1 MGDENTIISEAD
13 LRHILGRTGFGPSVK
28 DMRRARKLIGAT
40 RGVAADYLLGAKRKI
55 IKAKG
60 KELIDIHNKWIKH
73 LTKGK
78 NQLLDKT
85 VLCFHDHFAVT
96 ASVLDN
102 YPEAVTQ
109 HLELHYEHALA
120 DFRVYCK
127 AINKNPAMMVFL
139 DTVKNKK
146 SIPNENYARELC
158 ELFTLGVTDLNGV
171 ANYSQDDIVQ
181 IARAFTGW
189 RIDEEM
195 GLAYLK
201 EGQHDTMSNFPS
213 RGPKVLF
220 DNAYGFPSGGASFTT
235 GGEGENEIDE
245 VIDILFAHTDS
256 DGQNTVA
263 RRIVNRLIEFFCY
276 ANPDKTIV
284 DEIISNSAFDTAWNI
299 EQVVREIIV
308 HDVFYE
314 TMAPAPFLA
323 TTKKSVKWPID
334 FMVGTLRML
343 RMKARGKYLEVP
355 GGEFRTMQEHGLN
368 MGQLIGE
375 PPSVFGWNLE
385 EGWISSSTLLARYE
399 FARDLINARTKGRFK
414 AKRVVDTDLTDPGE
428 IADAVTDALGV
439 TTQFTAAERAELID
453 YLTDEGSVSS
463 LDLDNEDV
471 LNTKL
476 HGAFSLVMESA
487 AFQLH

>member
-1 MGDENTIISEAD
+1 
-13 LRHILGRTGFGPSVK
+13 
-28 DMRRARKLIGAT
+28 
-40 RGVAADYLLGAKRKI
+40 
-55 IKAKG
+55 
-60 KELIDIHNKWIKH
+60 
-73 LTKGK
+73 
-78 NQLLDKT
+78 
-85 VLCFHDHFAVT
+85 
-96 ASVLDN
+96 
-102 YPEAVTQ
+102 
-109 HLELHYEHALA
+109 
-120 DFRVYCK
+120 
-127 AINKNPAMMVFL
+127 
-139 DTVKNKK
+139 
-146 SIPNENYARELC
+146 
-158 ELFTLGVTDLNGV
+158 
-171 ANYSQDDIVQ
+171 VQ

-201 EGQHDTMSNFPS
+201 EGQHDYMSNFPS

-220 DNAYGFPSGGASFTT
+220 DNAYGFPLGGASFTT

-284 DEIISNSAFDTAWNI
+284 DDIIANSAFDTTWNI

-314 TMAPAPFLA
+314 TMAPAP
-323 TTKKSVKWPID
+323 
-334 FMVGTLRML
+334 
-343 RMKARGKYLEVP
+343 
-355 GGEFRTMQEHGLN
+355 EFRTMQEHGLN